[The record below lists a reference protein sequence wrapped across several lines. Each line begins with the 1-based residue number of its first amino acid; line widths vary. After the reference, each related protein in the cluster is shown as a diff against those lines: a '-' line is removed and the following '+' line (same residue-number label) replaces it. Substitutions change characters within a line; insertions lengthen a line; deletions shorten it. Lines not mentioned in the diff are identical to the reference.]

1 MSACI
6 ATTVKGDRCKCS
18 PATGLDVCLRHS
30 KNKAANPAR
39 LSDEEKR
46 VEREE
51 NIRAAET
58 AMENIRAIARKSMEE
73 NEEIIRYNT
82 QRIADLKEQGRLS
95 DIKFAE
101 GMKKYEDM
109 FSFLKVK
116 PFTR

>member
-1 MSACI
+1 MSGRFHPQSHFDKAW
-6 ATTVKGDRCKCS
+6 AT
-18 PATGLDVCLRHS
+18 HI
-30 KNKAANPAR
+30 KAAKLKR

-46 VEREE
+46 VEYNRFCAEWEE
-51 NIRAAET
+51 KLRAADIT
-58 AMENIRAIARKSMEE
+58 MENMRAIARKSMEE

-109 FSFLKVK
+109 FSFIKVK
-116 PFTR
+116 PRF